1 MPSPRRGPV
10 RRDSK
15 DAAHVRRENK
25 LALIVGFS
33 VLLVVAVLV
42 SDHLSQAR
50 NDQVGDGLWSMP
62 ELPQAEILL
71 DAPLASAERIRP
83 QTAPEP
89 VVTEA
94 IPLQQADAGSVR
106 TTPVVPSGSANRT
119 GVAQRP
125 DWLAP
130 EPKIS
135 TEADTRTATRA
146 PAGLGTA
153 APLPITRED
162 TGPTEFSNGP
172 SADDSTETSSGG
184 GLFDW
189 SAWRRSAGVR
199 TVPKADIQTDI
210 QTDREPSGSRVSSDG
225 VYVVQDG
232 DTLIGICKKLYGD
245 GSKWP
250 QMADLNKGRVGDEG
264 QVYAGVTLKTLPG
277 ARVEQPSSA
286 RRSAP
291 ASDNRA
297 ATGTRQY
304 TVKKGDTLSLI
315 ASREVGSVR
324 HLEAIRT
331 LNPALRE
338 DGDRIFVGQRLTLP
352 VIESQ
357 RASAGSRARTPS
369 PVTARTTAPVRTQTY
384 TVKKGDTLSQ
394 IAERE
399 VGSIEFL
406 TEIRSLNSALR
417 DGKDRI
423 MVGQRL
429 VLPSRGG

>member
-1 MPSPRRGPV
+1 M

-89 VVTEA
+89 VVTEV
-94 IPLQQADAGSVR
+94 ITLQQADAGPVR
-106 TTPVVPSGSANRT
+106 TTPVVPSGSTNRA
-119 GVAQRP
+119 GEAQRP

-130 EPKIS
+130 EPKTS
-135 TEADTRTATRA
+135 PEADSRTASRA

-172 SADDSTETSSGG
+172 SADESTETSSGG

-189 SAWRRSAGVR
+189 GAWRRSAGVR
-199 TVPKADIQTDI
+199 TVPKADIQTD
-210 QTDREPSGSRVSSDG
+210 REPSRSRVSSEG

-245 GSKWP
+245 GSKWQ
-250 QMADLNKGRVGDEG
+250 QMAALNKGRVGDEG

-277 ARVEQPSSA
+277 ARVEQPSAA
-286 RRSAP
+286 RGSSP
-291 ASDNRA
+291 ATDNRA
-297 ATGTRQY
+297 ATGTRPY

-331 LNPALRE
+331 LNPALKE

-357 RASAGSRARTPS
+357 RASAGSRTRTPAS
-369 PVTARTTAPVRTQTY
+369 VTARTTSPARTQTY

-394 IAERE
+394 IAQRE
-399 VGSIEFL
+399 VGSVEFL

>member
-1 MPSPRRGPV
+1 M

-50 NDQVGDGLWSMP
+50 NEQVGDGLWSMP

-106 TTPVVPSGSANRT
+106 TTPVVPSGSANRA
-119 GVAQRP
+119 GEAQRP

-130 EPKIS
+130 EPKTS

-146 PAGLGTA
+146 PAGLGAA

-199 TVPKADIQTDI
+199 TVPKADIQTD
-210 QTDREPSGSRVSSDG
+210 REPSRSRVSSDG

-277 ARVEQPSSA
+277 ARADRPAETQ
-286 RRSAP
+286 RSAP
-291 ASDNRA
+291 GSRD
-297 ATGTRQY
+297 GSSGKTRRY
-304 TVKKGDTLSLI
+304 IVKKGDTLSLI

-338 DGDRIFVGQRLTLP
+338 DGDRIFVGQRLILP

-357 RASAGSRARTPS
+357 RASAGSRARTPA
-369 PVTARTTAPVRTQTY
+369 PVTARTTAPARTQTY